1 MKSVC
6 AGLAMVVAGWGWIS
20 APVCG
25 AGLSKPNILIF
36 YADDL
41 GYGEL
46 GCYGNQQ
53 VPTPHIDSLAK
64 NGLRFTQGYVSAPL
78 CSPSRAG
85 LMTGRYQT
93 RFGHENNAMAEGRCL
108 PMAETTLANRLAAL
122 GYTTGMVGKW
132 HLGNGPEQLPMQRGF
147 AEFYGVTGNPGSYF
161 QPRGLIDSRISPQ
174 VRPAPGKDYYTT
186 DAFAERAV
194 DWLGKRDGGPWFLY
208 LAFNA
213 VHTPREASD
222 KYLQRFPRLSAGK
235 EREMAAMISAMDD
248 AVGRV
253 LEKIRALGQEEK
265 TLIWFVSDNGAP
277 GGRDGNGPLNGHKHT
292 CWEGGIRVPF
302 LLQWKGRLPAG
313 QLYEQ
318 PVIQLDVLPTCLA
331 AAGGATDPAWKL
343 DGVNL
348 LPFLAGEEKGRPHQT
363 LFWRI
368 DGMWA
373 VRHGDWKLVLP
384 EAGLEPP
391 ALYDLAADLGEQR
404 NLASKMPEKVSE
416 LRTLWNRWNAEQANP
431 TPDGG
436 KRAKR
441 MEKGK
446 PLKPTQTR
454 AK

>member
-1 MKSVC
+1 VIKLRIQRFLVVILFC
-6 AGLAMVVAGWGWIS
+6 WLRTLAAD
-20 APVCG
+20 G
-25 AGLSKPNILIF
+25 AKPNILLIL
-36 YADDL
+36 ADDL
-41 GYGEL
+41 GWGEL

-85 LMTGRYQT
+85 LLTGRYAT

-108 PMAETTLANRLAAL
+108 PPAETTLANRLAAL
-122 GYTTGMVGKW
+122 GYTTAMVGKW
-132 HLGNGPEQLPMQRGF
+132 HLGNAPGQLPIDRGF
-147 AEFYGVTGNPGSYF
+147 TEYYGVTGNTGSYF

-174 VRPAPGKDYYTT
+174 VRPAPAKDYYTT

-194 DWLGKRDGGPWFLY
+194 DWLERRDGQPWFLY

-213 VHTPREASD
+213 VHSPHEAGQ
-222 KYLQRFPRLSAGK
+222 KYLQRFPTLRTGK
-235 EREMAAMISAMDD
+235 ERTLAAMISAMDD

-253 LEKIRALGQEEK
+253 LQRIRALGQEEN
-265 TLIWFVSDNGAP
+265 TLIWFISDNGVP

-292 CWEGGIRVPF
+292 CWEGGLRVPF
-302 LLQWKGRLPAG
+302 LLQWKGHLSAG
-313 QLYEQ
+313 QSYEH
-318 PVIQLDVLPTCLA
+318 PVIQLDVLPTCVA
-331 AAGGATDPAWKL
+331 AAGGMVDPAWKL

-348 LPFLAGEEKGRPHQT
+348 LPFLTSIEKGRPHQT

-373 VRHGDWKLVLP
+373 VRHGDWKLVHP
-384 EAGLEPP
+384 EAGPEAP
-391 ALYDLAADLGEQR
+391 ALYDLASDLGEQR
-404 NLASKMPEKVSE
+404 NLAHQKPEKVSE
-416 LRTLWNRWNAEQANP
+416 LQALWDRWSVEQANP

-436 KRAKR
+436 KRARR

-446 PLKPTQTR
+446 APKVKKAER